1 MIGASASGEWTKNVQ
16 RGRGEIAT
24 EGAATTSGK
33 GEMRVLRERTSVGGV
48 SDFLG
53 GEINL

>member
-16 RGRGEIAT
+16 RGRGKIAT